1 MKLLHSRSFFFVL
14 LLTSSFAPSIA
25 RDTITP
31 TQPLADNETLI
42 SSGGQFALGFFT
54 PDNSKRRY
62 VGIWFNN
69 IPDQKI
75 VWVANRGSPVIN
87 STGLLSVTANGTMM
101 ITDRKS
107 TIVWSIGSTSGS
119 NVSFAQLL
127 DDGNLVLKQDDINT
141 QRYAWQ
147 SFDHPTDT
155 LLPGMKLGLDRIT
168 GLSRNLTS
176 WKTET
181 DPSEGEYSLVNTDNN
196 VYVYSRSGKKI
207 WRSAQWDG
215 IDLRSKGLVYSKVN
229 DSKEVSF
236 SFQASEQPAI
246 FVVSWF
252 GKDQWFTWQ
261 SDSRQWDKVWEGP
274 GDQCG
279 PYGHCGANGIC
290 DITTTPFCKCLHG
303 FLPKN
308 PNKWAST
315 DWTDGCIR
323 NTELDC
329 RNGTDGFVQISGAK
343 LPDSPISFT
352 GSDLSFSDCRLMCL
366 NNCSC
371 TAYAMYPVE
380 VGCMIWMDD
389 RLLDVVHKDG
399 FQQDLYIRTA
409 YADLVSSTQS
419 QKSKVK
425 MVVILAVLLP
435 LFVLLI
441 SCVTYFL
448 LKTKRRKGMRKGGTN
463 FSDGKSNE
471 CNEDINIP
479 LFEFCTIEAATEYFR
494 DENALG
500 QGGFGTV
507 YKGKLGNNQEIAV
520 KRLGRTSLQG
530 VEEFKNEIMVIAKLQ
545 HRNLVRLLGCCI
557 QAEERILIYE
567 YMPNKSLDFFLFDK
581 EKGAILDWQT
591 RYQIVIGITRGLLY
605 LHHDS
610 RFRIIH
616 RDLKASNILLDK
628 TMNPKISDFG
638 MARLFGGDD
647 TDFKTRKVVGT
658 YGYMS
663 PEYAMGGF
671 FSLKSDVYSY
681 GVLIFE
687 IISGKK
693 NSGAYPFP
701 AYINL
706 VAHAW
711 NLWNEGKALELV
723 DESVSK
729 SFSEVE
735 VLRCIKVGLL
745 CVQELPADRPLMS
758 SVMVMLGADL
768 TSLPEPTQPG
778 FIKTNFPF
786 ELDQNNSKQDKHTSN
801 DLTITLD
808 AR

>member
-1 MKLLHSRSFFFVL
+1 MKLLHSRSFLLILLFTFF
-14 LLTSSFAPSIA
+14 TPSLA

-54 PDNSKRRY
+54 PANSRRRY
-62 VGIWFNN
+62 IGVWFNK
-69 IPDQKI
+69 IADPKI
-75 VWVANRGSPVIN
+75 VWVANRASPVID
-87 STGLLSVTANGTMM
+87 SAGLLSVTANGTMM

-107 TIVWSIGSTSGS
+107 TIVWSIGATSGS
-119 NVSFAQLL
+119 NVSFARLL
-127 DDGNLVLKQDDINT
+127 DNGNLVLKPDDNNT

-147 SFDHPTDT
+147 SFDYPTDT

-168 GLSRNLTS
+168 GLSRNLTA
-176 WKTET
+176 WRTET
-181 DPSEGEYSLVNTDNN
+181 DPSEGEYCLVDTNI
-196 VYVYSRSGKKI
+196 YLYLYSRSGTV
-207 WRSAQWDG
+207 WRSGQWDG
-215 IDLRSKGLVYSKVN
+215 VDLRSTGLVYTDLNNSQ
-229 DSKEVSF
+229 EVSF
-236 SFQASEQPAI
+236 SFEAGEQPII
-246 FVVSWF
+246 FVVSRL
-252 GKDQWFTWQ
+252 GKVQLLTWQ
-261 SDSRQWDKVWEGP
+261 SDSRQWDTLWEVP
-274 GDQCG
+274 REQCDI
-279 PYGHCGANGIC
+279 YGQCGANGIC
-290 DITTTPFCKCLHG
+290 NTRTTPICECFHG
-303 FLPKN
+303 FVPKN
-308 PNKWAST
+308 PDKWASA

-323 NTELDC
+323 KTELDC
-329 RNGTDGFVQISGAK
+329 RNRTDGFVPISGVK
-343 LPDSPISFT
+343 LPDSPISSMD
-352 GSDLSFSDCRLMCL
+352 SDFSLDECMRMCL
-366 NNCSC
+366 RNCSC
-371 TAYAMYPVE
+371 TAYAMYPGE
-380 VGCMIWMDD
+380 DGCMVWMTD
-389 RLLDVVHKDG
+389 RLFDAVQRDG

-409 YADLVSSTQS
+409 SADLVSSTQS

-425 MVVILAVLLP
+425 MVVILATSLLSGLAVL
-435 LFVLLI
+435 VT
-441 SCVTYFL
+441 CVAYFFK
-448 LKTKRRKGMRKGGTN
+448 KTKKRRKGGTN
-463 FSDGKSNE
+463 FSNGRSNE
-471 CNEDINIP
+471 SNEDLNIP
-479 LFEFCTIEAATEYFR
+479 LFEFGTIEAATDYFR

-530 VEEFKNEIMVIAKLQ
+530 VDEFKNEVMVIAKLQ
-545 HRNLVRLLGCCI
+545 NINLVRLLGCCI

-567 YMPNKSLDFFLFDK
+567 YMPNKSLDFLLFDK
-581 EKGAILDWQT
+581 EKGAILDWRT
-591 RYQIVIGITRGLLY
+591 RYQIVVGITRGLLY

-681 GVLIFE
+681 GVLILE

-711 NLWNEGKALELV
+711 NLWKEGKALELV
-723 DESVSK
+723 DESMSK

-778 FIKTNFPF
+778 FIKTKFPF
-786 ELDQNNSKQDKHTSN
+786 ELDQNSSKQDSHTSN

>member
-31 TQPLADNETLI
+31 TQPLADNQTLI
-42 SSGGQFALGFFT
+42 SSGGQFAFGFFT

-69 IPDQKI
+69 MPDQKI

-101 ITDRKS
+101 ITDTKS
-107 TIVWSIGSTSGS
+107 TIVWSISATSGS

-181 DPSEGEYSLVNTDNN
+181 DPSEGEYYLVNTDINLDL
-196 VYVYSRSGKKI
+196 YSRSGKKI

-215 IDLRSKGLVYSKVN
+215 IDSRSKGLVYSKVN
-229 DSKEVSF
+229 DSQEVSF
-236 SFQASEQPAI
+236 VFQASEQPTI

-261 SDSRQWDKVWEGP
+261 SDSRQWDKVWEEP
-274 GDQCG
+274 GDQCAL
-279 PYGHCGANGIC
+279 YGHCGANGIC
-290 DITTTPFCKCLHG
+290 DITTTPICECLHG
-303 FLPKN
+303 FVPKN
-308 PNKWAST
+308 PDKWAST

-323 NTELDC
+323 KTELDC
-329 RNGTDGFVQISGAK
+329 WNGTDGFVQISGAK

-352 GSDLSFSDCRLMCL
+352 GSDLSFSDCRRMCL

-409 YADLVSSTQS
+409 YADLVQS

-425 MVVILAVLLP
+425 MVAILAPLLSG
-435 LFVLLI
+435 LVLLI
-441 SCVTYFL
+441 TCVTYFL
-448 LKTKRRKGMRKGGTN
+448 QKRKRRRKGMRNGGTN
-463 FSDGKSNE
+463 FSNAKSNE
-471 CNEDINIP
+471 SNEDINIP
-479 LFEFCTIEAATEYFR
+479 LFEFGTIEAATDYFR
-494 DENALG
+494 AENALG

-530 VEEFKNEIMVIAKLQ
+530 IDEFKNEVMVIAKLQ

-557 QAEERILIYE
+557 HAEERILIYE

-581 EKGAILDWQT
+581 EKGVILDWRT
-591 RYQIVIGITRGLLY
+591 RYQIVLGITRGLLY

-681 GVLIFE
+681 GVLILE
-687 IISGKK
+687 IITGKK
-693 NSGAYPFP
+693 NSGVYPFP
-701 AYINL
+701 PYINL

-711 NLWNEGKALELV
+711 NLWKEGKALELV
-723 DESVSK
+723 DESMSK

-778 FIKTNFPF
+778 FIKTKFSF
-786 ELDQNNSKQDKHTSN
+786 ELDQNSSKQDSQVSN